1 MWSVE
6 ILAAILVGI
15 VALEHLF
22 IMILEIF
29 FIDSKMA
36 KRSFNLPKHLEGDRN
51 VAVMFANQ
59 GLYNGF
65 LAAGLIWGLIL
76 GFNSIGYMI
85 QLFFLICVVV
95 AAIFGGFTSNKSI
108 IVKQGLPAILALV
121 ALLSVM

>member
-1 MWSVE
+1 MCVE

-22 IMILEIF
+22 IMILEMF
-29 FIDSKMA
+29 FIDSKLA
-36 KRSFNLPKHLEGDRN
+36 KRSFNLPVHLEGDRN

-76 GFNSIGYMI
+76 GLNSIGYMI
-85 QLFFLICVVV
+85 QLFFVICVVV

-121 ALLSVM
+121 TLLSVM

>member
-1 MWSVE
+1 ME
-6 ILAAILVGI
+6 ILAAVLVGI

-22 IMILEIF
+22 IMVLEMF
-29 FIDSKMA
+29 FIDSKIA
-36 KRSFNLPKHLEGDRN
+36 KRSFKLPKHLEGDPN

-76 GFNSIGYMI
+76 GFNSLGYMI
-85 QLFFLICVVV
+85 QLFFVICVVA

-108 IVKQGLPAILALV
+108 IVKQGLPAIAALV
-121 ALLSVM
+121 SLLFVM

>member
-1 MWSVE
+1 ME

-22 IMILEIF
+22 IMILEMF
-29 FIDSKMA
+29 FIDSKLA

-51 VAVMFANQ
+51 VVVMFANQ

-76 GFNSIGYMI
+76 GPNSIGYMI
-85 QLFFLICVVV
+85 QLFFVICVVV

-121 ALLSVM
+121 TLLSVM

>member
-1 MWSVE
+1 ME

>member
-1 MWSVE
+1 ME
-6 ILAAILVGI
+6 KLAAILVGI

-22 IMILEIF
+22 IMILEMF
-29 FIDSKMA
+29 FIDSKLA

-76 GFNSIGYMI
+76 GLNSIGYMI
-85 QLFFLICVVV
+85 QLFFVICVVV

-121 ALLSVM
+121 TLLSVM

>member
-1 MWSVE
+1 MD
-6 ILAAILVGI
+6 IIAAVLVGI
-15 VALEHLF
+15 VALEHIF
-22 IMILEIF
+22 IMILEMF
-29 FIDSKMA
+29 FINSKAA

-76 GFNSIGYMI
+76 GADPIGHMI
-85 QLFFLICVVV
+85 QMFFVICVVI

-108 IVKQGLPAILALV
+108 IVKQGLPAVLALIF
-121 ALLSVM
+121 LLLA

>member
-1 MWSVE
+1 MDM
-6 ILAAILVGI
+6 IAAVFVGI
-15 VALEHLF
+15 VALEHIF
-22 IMILEIF
+22 IMILEMF
-29 FIDSKMA
+29 FINSKAA

-76 GFNSIGYMI
+76 GADPIGHMI
-85 QLFFLICVVV
+85 QMFFVICVVI

-108 IVKQGLPAILALV
+108 IVKQGLPAVLALIF
-121 ALLSVM
+121 LLLA

>member
-1 MWSVE
+1 MD
-6 ILAAILVGI
+6 IIAAVLVGI
-15 VALEHLF
+15 VALEHVF
-22 IMILEIF
+22 IMILEMF
-29 FIDSKMA
+29 FINSRAA

-76 GFNSIGYMI
+76 GADPVGHMI
-85 QLFFLICVVV
+85 QMFFVICVVI

-108 IVKQGLPAILALV
+108 IVKQGLPAVLALIF
-121 ALLSVM
+121 LLLA

>member
-1 MWSVE
+1 ME

-22 IMILEIF
+22 IMILEMF
-29 FIDSKMA
+29 FIDSKVA
-36 KRSFNLPKHLEGDRN
+36 KRSFKLPKHLEGDRN

-76 GFNSIGYMI
+76 GFNPIGHMI
-85 QLFFLICVVV
+85 QLFFVICVVV
-95 AAIFGGFTSNKSI
+95 AAVFGGITSNKSI

-121 ALLSVM
+121 ILLTVI